1 MWYNL
6 TVMFQI
12 VYILKSKVD
21 DGFYVGYTENIK
33 RRLKEHNSGLNQSTK
48 SKKPWKLIFFEG
60 YLDKKD
66 AQRREKYLKTSQGM
80 RLLKRML
87 KEYLYNKLEAGQ

>member
-1 MWYNL
+1 
-6 TVMFQI
+6 MFQI
-12 VYILKSKVD
+12 LYVLQSKVSG
-21 DGFYVGYTENIK
+21 GFYVGYTENIK

-60 YLDKKD
+60 YLNKKD

-87 KEYLYNKLEAGQ
+87 KEYLYNELEAGQ